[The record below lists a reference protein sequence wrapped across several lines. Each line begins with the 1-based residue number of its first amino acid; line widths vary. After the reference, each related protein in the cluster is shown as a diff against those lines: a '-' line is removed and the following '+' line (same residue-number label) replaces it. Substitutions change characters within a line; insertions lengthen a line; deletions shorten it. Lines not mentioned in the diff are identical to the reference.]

1 MVESLGRAVQ
11 AGIYRAGALGRRPAV
26 PVLPRRLELA
36 AQRAMSRRAWA
47 YVAGSAGQQRTAR
60 ANLAAFGRHRLV
72 PRMLRDVASRDLGV
86 DLFGRR
92 LPAPVLLAPVGVLE
106 LVHPDGDSAVARAAA
121 RVGLPMVVS
130 TQASQ
135 PIETIARAGGDGPRW
150 FQLYWSRSRELVAS
164 LVRRAEASGCEAIV
178 VTLDTHLLGW
188 RPFDLD
194 QGFLP
199 FAAGQGIAQ
208 YTSDP
213 VFTELVQ
220 RRMSSGGR
228 AALDGRPG
236 LGAVRTLLTLAR
248 THPGPTLA
256 NLRDPGPRAAVETF
270 LDVFSNPALTWDDL
284 AYLRS
289 VTSLPV
295 LVKGVQHPAD
305 VDLALRAGVDG
316 IVVSNHGGRQ
326 VDGAVASLDALPGVV
341 AAAAGR
347 VPVLFDSGVR
357 SGADVAIALALG
369 ATAVLVG
376 RPYVYGLAVGGTD
389 GVATVL
395 EHLLAELD
403 LTLGLVGCASIGE
416 LSREL
421 VTSVS
426 GVSRE

>member
-1 MVESLGRAVQ
+1 MAESLGRTVQ
-11 AGIYRAGALGRRPAV
+11 ARIYRAGALGRRPAV
-26 PVLPRRLELA
+26 PVLPRRLEVA
-36 AQRAMSRRAWA
+36 AQRAMSPRAWA

-72 PRMLRDVASRDLGV
+72 PRMLRDVAVRDLGV

-92 LPAPVLLAPVGVLE
+92 LPAPVLLAPVGALE

-135 PIETIARAGGDGPRW
+135 PTETIARAGGDAPRW

-164 LVRRAEASGCEAIV
+164 LVQRAEAAGCEAIV

-194 QGFLP
+194 RGFLP

-213 VFTELVQ
+213 VFTDLV
-220 RRMSSGGR
+220 RRRVAAGGR
-228 AALDGRPG
+228 AALGGRPG
-236 LGAVRTLLTLAR
+236 VGAVRTLLTLAR
-248 THPGPTLA
+248 THPGPLLA
-256 NLRDPGPRAAVETF
+256 NLRDPAPRAAVETF

-376 RPYVYGLAVGGTD
+376 RPYVYGLALGGTD
-389 GVATVL
+389 GVVAVL

-403 LTLGLVGCASIGE
+403 LTLGLVGCARVSD
-416 LSREL
+416 LSQDLLAR
-421 VTSVS
+421 VS
-426 GVSRE
+426 DVSHE